1 MNSKTWMFYL
11 IVLKFLFMK
20 LFLIVISSITFLQ
33 SALYSQKKLDVTIT
47 MDSGINP
54 KNITVEYFN
63 GKNNVLVTDSVKK
76 NVMQVKGIFYSP
88 FTPLTISYG
97 IDNKFY
103 INCFFIQESS
113 AKITIKLCKSKC
125 NEPFSFFYENA
136 ILVTDTSSYTM
147 SKNIFLYRLE
157 AANNISQLF
166 LKYPPNKVFSNDS
179 LKNIYFNLYKELNE
193 RTILFLQKYP
203 LEYFSLWYFRTQIVM
218 PSIGLLKEDTVYQK
232 GLLTSFVKIYPKEIH
247 NSIEGET
254 IKHLLKSRIEPVNE
268 IGLAPNF
275 SATTINKERIRLR
288 NLKGKYVL
296 LDFWATWCGPCLE
309 SIPVLKIIRK
319 SYSKD
324 KLEILSISND
334 IDIVKL
340 KEKIASLQM
349 NWPQIN
355 DTFGIFDL
363 YKVYNIPN
371 MYLISPNGNILFHGI
386 GKGDMQKIEM
396 LLKQLINSNK

>member
-1 MNSKTWMFYL
+1 
-11 IVLKFLFMK
+11 MK
-20 LFLIVISSITFLQ
+20 LFLIVISSITLLQ
-33 SALYSQKKLDVTIT
+33 SGLYSQKKLDVTIT

-63 GKNNVLVTDSVKK
+63 GKNNVLVTDSVKN
-76 NVMQVKGIFYSP
+76 NVLQVKDIFYSP
-88 FTPLTISYG
+88 FSPLTISYG
-97 IDNKFY
+97 IHNKFY
-103 INCFFIQESS
+103 TNCFFIKESS
-113 AKITIKLCKSKC
+113 AKISIKLCKSKC
-125 NEPFSFFYENA
+125 NEPFSFFYKNA

-166 LKYPPNKVFSNDS
+166 LKYAPEKVFSNDS
-179 LKNIYFNLYKELNE
+179 LKNIYFSLYKELNH
-193 RTILFLQKYP
+193 RTILFLQKRP
-203 LEYFSLWYFRTQIVM
+203 LEYFSLWYFRTQIVI

-232 GLLTSFVKIYPKEIH
+232 RLLTSFVKIFPKEIH
-247 NSIEGET
+247 NSKEGET

-268 IGLAPNF
+268 IGLAPDF
-275 SATTINKERIRLR
+275 SVTTINKERISLR

-319 SYSKD
+319 SYSED
-324 KLEILSISND
+324 KLAILSFSND
-334 IDIVKL
+334 IDKVKL
-340 KEKIASLQM
+340 KEKISSLQM

-355 DTFGIFDL
+355 DSFGIFDL
-363 YKVYNIPN
+363 YKVYNMPN
-371 MYLISPNGNILFHGI
+371 MYLISPKGNILFHGD

-396 LLKQLINSNK
+396 LLKQLIDSNK

>member
-1 MNSKTWMFYL
+1 
-11 IVLKFLFMK
+11 MK

-33 SALYSQKKLDVTIT
+33 SSLYSQKKLDVTIT

-54 KNITVEYFN
+54 KNIAVKYFN
-63 GKNNVLVTDSVKK
+63 GKNNILVTDSANK
-76 NVMQVKGIFYSP
+76 NILQVKDIFYSP
-88 FTPLTISYG
+88 FSPLTISYG

-103 INCFFIQESS
+103 INCFFIKESS

-166 LKYPPNKVFSNDS
+166 LKYAPNKVFSNDS

-203 LEYFSLWYFRTQIVM
+203 LEYFSLWYFRTEIVM

-232 GLLTSFVKIYPKEIH
+232 GLLTSFVKIFPKEIH

-268 IGLAPNF
+268 IGLAPDF

-309 SIPVLKIIRK
+309 SMPVLKIIRK

-355 DTFGIFDL
+355 DSFGIFDL

-396 LLKQLINSNK
+396 LLKQLIDSNK

>member
-1 MNSKTWMFYL
+1 
-11 IVLKFLFMK
+11 MK
-20 LFLIVISSITFLQ
+20 LFLIVISSIIFLQ

-47 MDSGINP
+47 MDSEINP

-63 GKNNVLVTDSVKK
+63 GKYNVSVTDSVKK
-76 NVMQVKGIFYSP
+76 NVLQVKGIFYSP
-88 FTPLTISYG
+88 FLPLTISYV
-97 IDNKFY
+97 IDNKSY
-103 INCFFIQESS
+103 SNCFFIKESS

-125 NEPFSFFYENA
+125 NEPFNFFYENA

-147 SKNIFLYRLE
+147 NKNISLYRFE
-157 AANNISQLF
+157 AANNINQLF
-166 LKYPPNKVFSNDS
+166 LKNAPGKIFSNDS
-179 LKNIYFNLYKELNE
+179 LKNIYFSLYKELNQ

-203 LEYFSLWYFRTQIVM
+203 LEYFSLWYFRTQIVI

-232 GLLTSFVKIYPKEIH
+232 GLLTSFVKIFPKEIH

-254 IKHLLKSRIEPVNE
+254 IKHLLKSRIEPVDE
-268 IGLAPNF
+268 IGLAPDF
-275 SATTINKERIRLR
+275 SATTINKERISLR

-296 LDFWATWCGPCLE
+296 LDFWATWCGPCLK
-309 SIPVLKIIRK
+309 SMPVLKIIRK

-334 IDIVKL
+334 IDKAKL
-340 KEKIASLQM
+340 KEKISSLQM

-371 MYLISPNGNILFHGI
+371 MYLISPNGNIVFHGI
-386 GKGDMQKIEM
+386 GEGDMQKIEM